1 MNLFVSNID
10 FKIDENE
17 LKSIFEKFGNV
28 KSLKILTDPESG
40 KSLGYGFVKMG
51 SEYEGQKAV
60 IRLNSKL
67 FRKRKL
73 SIQEA
78 RPKPPKVNPN
88 SKALKENLSNS
99 QQPKMKRKRTRKRM
113 VLEENY

>member
-17 LKSIFEKFGNV
+17 LKSIFEKFGKV
-28 KSLKILTDPESG
+28 KSLKILTDPDSA

-51 SEYEGQKAV
+51 SEYEGQKAI
-60 IRLNSKL
+60 IRLNNKL

-73 SIQEA
+73 SVQE
-78 RPKPPKVNPN
+78 RQDPN
-88 SKALKENLSNS
+88 LLRLILMQKL
-99 QQPKMKRKRTRKRM
+99 KRM
-113 VLEENY
+113 TQQLKTQK

>member
-51 SEYEGQKAV
+51 S
-60 IRLNSKL
+60 
-67 FRKRKL
+67 
-73 SIQEA
+73 
-78 RPKPPKVNPN
+78 
-88 SKALKENLSNS
+88 
-99 QQPKMKRKRTRKRM
+99 
-113 VLEENY
+113 

>member
-17 LKSIFEKFGNV
+17 LKSIFEKFGKV
-28 KSLKILTDPESG
+28 KSLKILTDLDSA

-51 SEYEGQKAV
+51 SEYEGQKAI
-60 IRLNSKL
+60 IRLNNKL

-73 SIQEA
+73 SVQEA

-88 SKALKENLSNS
+88 AKVNENDSTTKNT
-99 QQPKMKRKRTRKRM
+99 KITRRRKRKRLI
-113 VLEENY
+113 VEGDF